1 MIIFMHSM
9 LLNKWILTDLTAW
22 RSRSFCKTIINSIY
36 HFPFRPT
43 PTSFSLTHLIKIS
56 YTNQEYTRPTMR
68 SASVRSF
75 WNCSL
80 SASHEGI
87 STSPRS
93 IYRYVTIHFNI
104 TSHISILFFLFS
116 WDVKSEKYSFYEVN
130 IYTYCFHVI
139 IFIIDNMSTF
149 NLFYEFNF

>member
-1 MIIFMHSM
+1 
-9 LLNKWILTDLTAW
+9 
-22 RSRSFCKTIINSIY
+22 
-36 HFPFRPT
+36 
-43 PTSFSLTHLIKIS
+43 
-56 YTNQEYTRPTMR
+56 MR

-149 NLFYEFNF
+149 NLFYEFNFKPLAFAFSRSKWSSLNLLISSWSWVNFVLEACRSSSKSIDVLNGSFSPRIPWTVD